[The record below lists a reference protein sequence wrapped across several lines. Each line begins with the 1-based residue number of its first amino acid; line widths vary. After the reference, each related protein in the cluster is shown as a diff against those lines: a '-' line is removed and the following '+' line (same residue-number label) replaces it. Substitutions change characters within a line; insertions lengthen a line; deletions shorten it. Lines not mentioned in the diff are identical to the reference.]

1 MSLRLKLLLMSLTT
15 LILPWAGCQ
24 YAREMETALR
34 AAEKQS
40 LTEVARAMADSLQD
54 RGDLLYR
61 GERSDPNPPGPLDLE
76 PVTLSGAPF
85 LDGYRDEWP
94 DNSAATRTFWHNGDT
109 LSILAGV
116 HERMLYLL
124 LDVSDRRVVFDTP
137 GASPLDE
144 SKAGDRIWLAFQDS
158 DQAERQVF
166 IAASG
171 TGAVQARRI
180 ESAELGEPVVV
191 DEPRITGSWQLK
203 ANGYRLE
210 LRLPLS
216 MLGERLGVLVDD
228 RDTRGATPEGYGS
241 MPPAEQLRAT
251 GRLIAA
257 SPQLEGY
264 LAQIAQPGLT
274 LAAQTPSGALLAS
287 ASGAPVAAL
296 PPSRGFLDR
305 IYRSL
310 LTGSG
315 EQRLIEASAP
325 IYTREPKSILGQL
338 SVTQSTERWLTL
350 KDHALTTLFNL
361 TLVTTVLAV
370 LAMFAFAARLGL
382 RLARLRR
389 ASESA
394 MTRTGLVTSFPETE
408 TRDELGDL
416 ARGFATLLGR
426 LDEYTGYLR
435 TLAGKLAHEI
445 RTPLTIVRS
454 SLENLET
461 EAAPSGSA
469 RTYLDRAREG
479 SERLNAILVAM
490 GAATRVEEAINSAER
505 SGFDL
510 VPVVDSAIRAYRD
523 AFPTHSF
530 ALETKDAPVE
540 IEGAPDLIVQ
550 MLDKLIDNAVDFAPR
565 GATIVV
571 KLSADTDSARLEVQ
585 NPGPLLAPGIRARI
599 FESLWQSRVD
609 ADSRPH
615 FGLGLYIVRL
625 IAGFHD
631 GEATADNL
639 PDDTGVRFTVR
650 LARRRA

>member
-61 GERSDPNPPGPLDLE
+61 GERSDPNPPGPLDFE
-76 PVTLSGAPF
+76 PVTLAGAPV

-94 DNSAATRTFWHNGDT
+94 DNAGATRTFWHHGDT
-109 LSILAGV
+109 LGVLAGV

-124 LDVSDRRVVFDTP
+124 LDVTDRHVVFDAP
-137 GASPLDE
+137 GASALDE
-144 SKAGDRIWLAFQDS
+144 SKAGDRVWLAFQDS

-166 IAASG
+166 ISASG
-171 TGAVQARRI
+171 TGAVQAHHF
-180 ESAELGEPVVV
+180 ESAELGEPVIV
-191 DEPRITGSWQLK
+191 DEPRITGAWQLK
-203 ANGYRLE
+203 TSGYRLE

-228 RDTRGATPEGYGS
+228 RDVRGATPESYGS
-241 MPPAEQLRAT
+241 MPPAAQLRAT

-264 LAQIAQPGLT
+264 LAQIAQPGLN
-274 LAAQTPSGALLAS
+274 LAALTPSGALLAS

-305 IYRSL
+305 LYRSL
-310 LTGSG
+310 LAGSG

-325 IYTREPKSILGQL
+325 IYTREPKSVLGRL

-361 TLVTTVLAV
+361 TLVTTIVAM

-394 MTRTGLVTSFPETE
+394 MTRTGLVTTFPETD

-505 SGFDL
+505 SRFDL
-510 VPVVDSAIRAYRD
+510 VPVVDSAVHAYRD
-523 AFPTHSF
+523 AFTGHAF
-530 ALETKDAPVE
+530 AFEAQEAQIE

-550 MLDKLIDNAVDFAPR
+550 MLDKLIDNAVDFTPP

-571 KLSADTDSARLEVQ
+571 KLSADADSARLEVE
-585 NPGPLLAPGIRARI
+585 NPGPPLAPGIRARI

-625 IAGFHD
+625 IAEFHD
-631 GEATADNL
+631 GEASADNL
-639 PDDTGVRFTVR
+639 TGDSGVRFTVR
-650 LARRRA
+650 LARHRA